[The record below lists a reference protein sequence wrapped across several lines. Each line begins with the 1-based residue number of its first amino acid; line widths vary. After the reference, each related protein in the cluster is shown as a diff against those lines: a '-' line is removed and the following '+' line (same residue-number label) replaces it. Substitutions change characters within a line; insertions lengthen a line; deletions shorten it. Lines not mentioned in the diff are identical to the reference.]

1 MLPTKICYNFYPFSP
16 WSSHNGQVLV
26 VLICLAESLSF
37 ISSSIRPSYRQ
48 KWMAK
53 SRRVWYLLRT
63 PHWLARVKAK
73 KSTTQGWVNC
83 LTGVA
88 MTLMEWYPFRVYY
101 KITESFIFV
110 FWFIFIVGHHSDL
123 CLMIYKLSLYSPN
136 IPLGISSPGNPQKLD
151 LNYQYLIL
159 YYSTVKLI
167 KKCIN

>member
-1 MLPTKICYNFYPFSP
+1 MLSILLSLLFKNYNLILWYLLKIKFCYNFYPFSP
-16 WSSHNGQVLV
+16 WSACNVQVLV

-63 PHWLARVKAK
+63 PHWLVKVKAK

-88 MTLMEWYPFRVYY
+88 MTLMEWYPFLVYY
-101 KITESFIFV
+101 KITELLFVVPFIFYCRSSFSSLSDDLKAFPV
-110 FWFIFIVGHHSDL
+110 F
-123 CLMIYKLSLYSPN
+123 P
-136 IPLGISSPGNPQKLD
+136 
-151 LNYQYLIL
+151 
-159 YYSTVKLI
+159 
-167 KKCIN
+167 